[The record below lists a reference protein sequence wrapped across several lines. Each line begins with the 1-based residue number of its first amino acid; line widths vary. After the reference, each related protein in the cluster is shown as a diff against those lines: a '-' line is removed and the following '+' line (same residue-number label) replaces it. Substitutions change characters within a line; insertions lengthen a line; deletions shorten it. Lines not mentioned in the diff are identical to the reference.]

1 LKTNK
6 GQLPISHQKG
16 STMMRLLLKTHLLL
30 VVFGLLT
37 ILGARPVAA
46 QSYGDGFE
54 GSAINSFWTAQTQ
67 FGSVVLSNEQS
78 HGGSQS
84 VKFSSISGGQREIH
98 LRHTSLPPS
107 KGTFSIYFYDAAPGQ
122 ETLYE
127 KFNLYNSAQ
136 PNLSV
141 SLGTQDFDALCYSAG
156 LVDVSGVVHG
166 PEGTCG
172 VYPQTSTTNVQRT
185 LGWHRFEVNVATDF
199 ISLAIDGQSVFVSG
213 GDYSFDTIDLS
224 VSGPAWRPD
233 TAAYFD
239 DFSFSAAAN
248 DGSIAFSSPMSY
260 SVGRGPNGLAAA
272 DFNHDGIQDLVAVNA
287 ADNTFSYLQGNGDGT
302 FRAPTNFSMSSAAGA
317 LPSAITA
324 ADFNRDGNFDL
335 AVTHPTST
343 ASGFGNTVTIHIGDG
358 AGRFSNGGTFTTG
371 GSDTDITGGDFNE
384 DGKAD
389 LAVGACD
396 QQSVFVHLGN
406 GDGTFRLVTQVFVG
420 GCGGGSLLSVT
431 ATDFNDDRH
440 LDLVASGIGD
450 NTVTSLPGNG
460 AGGFGQPKVS
470 SVDRSPIAAAAG
482 DFNRDGKLD
491 LAVASF
497 NEGVVDILGG
507 DGGGSFTRAGALNVG
522 RAPLDV
528 WTADFNEDGDLDLLV
543 TNTQS
548 DGVSVLPGVGGGQ
561 FNEQLTFDAGSSP
574 PVRAA
579 VSDFNR
585 DGLPDVAVTNSE
597 AGTVSVLLNSTVR
610 TLRTVRAIDTS
621 AAPGSQ
627 VSIAFELSAHG
638 DESGL
643 SFSVGYDPA
652 VLSNPRAA
660 PGGDAD
666 GAALQT
672 NSGQTSQGRFGVLV
686 AFPGGRTFAAGTRQV
701 VRVTFDVAQ
710 TQAASTTLSF
720 TDQPTLRGVS
730 DSIGNLLPAN
740 FQPGTISITPGYEAD
755 VAPRPKG
762 GNDGTVNVG
771 DFVQMGRFAI
781 GVDTPVAGGEFQR
794 ADCAP
799 RATKG
804 DGRINA
810 GDFVQAGRYA
820 VGIDAV
826 VAAGGPTSPTLAT
839 ATSELKTAREESS
852 SMAAAR
858 VVRIVGV
865 SAPPGSE
872 VSVGVEM
879 ESQGDES
886 AASFSLEYDPA
897 LLSDP
902 RVIPGGDAYGAVV
915 QANLNQAVRG
925 HLGVLVGFL
934 GGQTFPTGTRQIAMV
949 TFKVAQ
955 IQATG
960 VAINF
965 SDQPTTRSISDA
977 DGDLLPMAFSPGL
990 ITINPD
996 AGNRLDDPQFF
1007 ASQHYLDFLNRAPDE
1022 SGLNFWINQIT
1033 SCGNDRQCVEV
1044 KRVNVS
1050 AAFFLSIEFQ
1060 NTGYL
1065 VYRTYKAAYGDATSP
1080 NVPGTVPVLR
1090 LSEFLPD
1097 TQSIG
1102 RSVVVGRG
1110 DWEKQLE
1117 SNKQVF
1123 ALEFVQRQRFL
1134 EAYPPS
1140 MTPAQFVD
1148 KLRQNTAAA
1157 ISQTERD
1164 QLVSQLNSDNT
1175 TAGRAAV
1182 LRSVAEDADLQRD
1195 EFNRA
1200 FVLMQY
1206 YGYLRRDPDS
1216 APDSDFRGWKFWLDK
1231 LNQFRGNFVSAEM
1244 VKAFLTSDEY
1254 RHRLGR

>member
-1 LKTNK
+1 
-6 GQLPISHQKG
+6 
-16 STMMRLLLKTHLLL
+16 MMRLLLKTHLLL
-30 VVFGLLT
+30 VLFSLLT
-37 ILGARPVAA
+37 LSGARPVAA
-46 QSYGDGFE
+46 QGYGDGFE
-54 GSAINSFWTAQTQ
+54 GSAISSFWTPQAQ
-67 FGSVVLSNEQS
+67 FGSVALSNEQS
-78 HGGSQS
+78 RGGSQS
-84 VKFSSISGGQREIH
+84 VKFSSISGGQRELH
-98 LRHTSLPPS
+98 LRHTSPS
-107 KGTFSIYFYDAAPGQ
+107 PAKGTFSIYFYDAAPGQ

-127 KFNLYNSAQ
+127 RFNLYNSAR

-156 LVDVSGVVHG
+156 LVDVSGVSHG
-166 PEGTCG
+166 PDGACG

-185 LGWHRFEVNVATDF
+185 LGWHRLEVNVATDF
-199 ISLAIDGQSVFVSG
+199 IALAIDGQSVFVNG

-239 DFSFSAAAN
+239 DFGFSAAN

-260 SVGRGPNGLAAA
+260 RVGRSPNGLAAA
-272 DFNHDGIQDLVAVNA
+272 DFNHDGMQDLVAVNA

-302 FRAPTNFSMSSAAGA
+302 FRAPVNFSMSSAAGA
-317 LPSAITA
+317 SPGAITV

-343 ASGFGNTVTIHIGDG
+343 ASGFGNTVTIHTGDG
-358 AGRFSNGGTFTTG
+358 VGHFSNGVAFTTG

-396 QQSVFVHLGN
+396 QQSVFVHVGN
-406 GDGTFRLVTQVFVG
+406 GDGTFRLATQVFVG
-420 GCGGGSLLSVT
+420 GCGGGSLLSV
-431 ATDFNDDRH
+431 AASDFNNDGH
-440 LDLVASGIGD
+440 LDLIASGIGN
-450 NTVTSLPGNG
+450 NTITSLPGNG

-470 SVDRSPIAAAAG
+470 SVDRGPAAAAAG

-491 LAVASF
+491 LAVAAL
-497 NEGVVDILGG
+497 NEGVVDTLQG
-507 DGGGSFTRAGALNVG
+507 DGAGSFARAGALNVG

-528 WTADFNEDGDLDLLV
+528 RAADFNEDGHLDLLV

-548 DGVSVLPGVGGGQ
+548 NGISVLPGVGGGQ
-561 FNEQLTFDAGSSP
+561 FDEQLTIDAGGSP

-579 VSDFNR
+579 VVDFNR
-585 DGLPDVAVTNSE
+585 DGLTDVAVTNGE
-597 AGTVSVLLNSTVR
+597 AGTVSVLLNSTAH
-610 TLRTVRAIDTS
+610 TLRTVRAVDTS

-627 VSIAFELSAHG
+627 VSVAFELSAQG
-638 DESGL
+638 DEGGL
-643 SFSVGYDPA
+643 GFSVKYDPA

-660 PGGDAD
+660 LGGDAG

-672 NSGQTSQGRFGVLV
+672 NSGQTSQGRFGVLL
-686 AFPGGRTFAAGTRQV
+686 AFPGGGTFAAGTRQV
-701 VRVTFDVAQ
+701 VRVTFDVVQ

-730 DSIGNLLPAN
+730 DANGNLLHAN
-740 FQPGTISITPGYEAD
+740 FQPGTITITPGSEAD
-755 VAPRPKG
+755 VAPRPRG

-771 DFVQMGRFAI
+771 DFVQMGRFTV

-820 VGIDAV
+820 VGLDPV
-826 VAAGGPTSPTLAT
+826 VAAGGPTSPTPAA
-839 ATSELKTAREESS
+839 ATSELKTASEESGS
-852 SMAAAR
+852 TAAAR
-858 VVRIVGV
+858 VVRVVGV

-902 RVIPGGDAYGAVV
+902 RVLPGGGAYGAVV
-915 QANLNQAVRG
+915 QTNLNQAARG
-925 HLGVLVGFL
+925 HLGILVGFL
-934 GGQTFPTGTRQIAMV
+934 GEQTFPTGVRQIAMV

-960 VAINF
+960 AALNF
-965 SDQPTTRSISDA
+965 GDQPTARAISDA
-977 DGDLLPMAFSPGL
+977 DGGLLPAAFSPGT
-990 ITINPD
+990 ITISPD

-1007 ASQHYLDFLNRAPDE
+1007 VSQHYLDFLNRAPDE
-1022 SGLNFWINQIT
+1022 SGLNFWTNQMT

-1044 KRVNVS
+1044 RRINVS

-1060 NTGYL
+1060 QTGYL
-1065 VYRTYKAAYGDATSP
+1065 VYRTYKAAYGDASSP
-1080 NVPGTVPVLR
+1080 GVTGTVPVIR
-1090 LSEFLPD
+1090 FSEFQPD

-1102 RSVVVGRG
+1102 SGVVVGR
-1110 DWEKQLE
+1110 DAWEQRLE
-1117 SNKQVF
+1117 ANKGAFV
-1123 ALEFVQRQRFL
+1123 LEFVQRQRFL
-1134 EAYPPS
+1134 EAFPPS

-1148 KLRQNTAAA
+1148 RLRQNTGSA

-1164 QLVSQLNSDNT
+1164 QLVSQLGSNNT

-1206 YGYLRRDPDS
+1206 YGYLRRDPNGM
-1216 APDSDFRGWKFWLDK
+1216 PDSDFRGWKFWLDK
-1231 LNQFRGNFVSAEM
+1231 LNQFQGNFVRAEM

-1254 RHRLGR
+1254 RHRL